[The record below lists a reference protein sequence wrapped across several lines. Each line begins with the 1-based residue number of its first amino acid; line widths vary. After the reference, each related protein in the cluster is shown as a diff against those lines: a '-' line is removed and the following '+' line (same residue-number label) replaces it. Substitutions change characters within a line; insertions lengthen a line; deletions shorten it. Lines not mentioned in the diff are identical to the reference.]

1 MNIKEFNNIF
11 DFNDVLMSSL
21 KQYESDYN
29 AFCKFCKEN
38 PDVPCFLCIYEF
50 KNDINDINSSYL
62 LNVMRCFGSAENY
75 QCLFVDDRIICTI
88 NQDFKIENYC
98 IKKA

>member
-11 DFNDVLMSSL
+11 DFSDVLTSSL
-21 KQYESDYN
+21 KEHENIYN
-29 AFCKFCKEN
+29 EFCKFCKEN

-50 KNDINDINSSYL
+50 KGDIINSYL
-62 LNVMRCFGSAENY
+62 LNVMWNFGFAKNY
-75 QCLFVDDRIICTI
+75 QWLFADDRIICTI
-88 NQDFKIENYC
+88 NQDFKIENYS

>member
-1 MNIKEFNNIF
+1 MNIKEFNSIF

-21 KQYESDYN
+21 KEYESDYN

-38 PDVPCFLCIYEF
+38 PDEPCFLCIYEF
-50 KNDINDINSSYL
+50 KRGDVYF
-62 LNVMRCFGSAENY
+62 LNVIRFCTSFENMK
-75 QCLFVDDRIICTI
+75 FIFDKTDRIICTI